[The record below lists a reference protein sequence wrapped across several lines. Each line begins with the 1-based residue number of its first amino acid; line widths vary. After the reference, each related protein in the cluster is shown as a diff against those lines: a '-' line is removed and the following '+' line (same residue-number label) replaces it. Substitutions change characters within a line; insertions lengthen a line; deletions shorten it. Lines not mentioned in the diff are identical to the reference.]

1 MPGRARTKLR
11 KQKTATRPSKL
22 RSRKQ
27 SPQPHAEFDTS
38 MWTEALFGAEVLLLH
53 ATPVYYGF
61 GVPRGNGSGV
71 VIIPG
76 FLGTDLYLTELHG
89 WLGRIGY
96 RPYFSGI
103 GINADCPNIL
113 VQRHV
118 SATIKRALDETGRK
132 IHLIGHSLGGVIAR
146 SIAGD
151 RPKDIAS
158 VITLVSPIRGTVAHR
173 SVIHAADAIR
183 LRILQEHGNGVLPRC
198 YTSAD
203 TSASSSAG
211 SDSVPTGPP
220 PIQEPDASKVKHD
233 GKEDDVDAIGNRKI
247 GGRGLGNWYSLETE
261 VRMGKQYA
269 MQVES
274 SVKLVQDPVVTEYV
288 NRIGQNLVRNS
299 DAQVPFTIK
308 VIDSDEVNAFALPGG
323 FFYVNTGL
331 ILAADE
337 EAELAG
343 VMAHEISHV
352 CARHGTRQMT
362 RAQWANIGTI
372 PLIFIGGGIGYG
384 IYEAAGLGLPLTFM
398 KFQRNFEAEADY
410 LGLQYMYKTG
420 YDPQA
425 FISFFEKIQAK
436 EKKKPGTIAKAF
448 ASHPQT
454 PDRIAAS
461 QKEIA
466 TILPAS
472 TQYIVTT
479 SEFDD
484 VKSRLAIIENRHK
497 VLEEKDGSR
506 PRSEEHTSEL

>member
-1 MPGRARTKLR
+1 MSFR
-11 KQKTATRPSKL
+11 KSLISLSLLALLALPVLAQDQTSQNSTSQPQATQPQSQSNDQGTQSPSTATSGTTAPASTTGANPTATTSQAPSTQTP
-22 RSRKQ
+22 STAP
-27 SPQPHAEFDTS
+27 SSTTTANSSGNTTNNSTPSGEQP
-38 MWTEALFGAEVLLLH
+38 V
-53 ATPVYYGF
+53 
-61 GVPRGNGSGV
+61 
-71 VIIPG
+71 
-76 FLGTDLYLTELHG
+76 
-89 WLGRIGY
+89 
-96 RPYFSGI
+96 
-103 GINADCPNIL
+103 
-113 VQRHV
+113 
-118 SATIKRALDETGRK
+118 
-132 IHLIGHSLGGVIAR
+132 
-146 SIAGD
+146 
-151 RPKDIAS
+151 
-158 VITLVSPIRGTVAHR
+158 
-173 SVIHAADAIR
+173 
-183 LRILQEHGNGVLPRC
+183 
-198 YTSAD
+198 
-203 TSASSSAG
+203 
-211 SDSVPTGPP
+211 
-220 PIQEPDASKVKHD
+220 QEPPDSKVKHD
-233 GKEDDVDAIGNRKI
+233 GGKDDVDAIGNRKI

-261 VRMGKQYA
+261 IRMGKQYA
-269 MQVES
+269 MQVEN
-274 SVKLVQDPVVTEYV
+274 SVKMVQDPVVNEYV

-323 FFYVNTGL
+323 FFYVNSGL

-352 CARHGTRQMT
+352 AARHGTRQMT

-372 PLIFIGGGIGYG
+372 PLIFLGGGIGYG

-398 KFQRNFEAEADY
+398 KFQRDFEAEADC

-466 TILPAS
+466 TILPAKP
-472 TQYIVTT
+472 QYIVTT
-479 SEFDD
+479 SEFED
-484 VKSRLAIIENRHK
+484 VKARLATIENRHK

-506 PRSEEHTSEL
+506 PSLRRTSSSDKTGSDKGSSSDDDRPTLKRRDDNPDQTQQQQQQ